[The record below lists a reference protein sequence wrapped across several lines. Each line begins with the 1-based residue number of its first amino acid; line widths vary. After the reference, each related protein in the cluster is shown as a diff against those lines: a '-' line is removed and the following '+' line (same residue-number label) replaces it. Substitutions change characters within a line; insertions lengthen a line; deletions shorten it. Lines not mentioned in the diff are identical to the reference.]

1 MSRPLSMPM
10 TGGISGSGGD
20 LILDAE
26 ASGASNLSYVGNPTV
41 RTVDTSGS
49 STVEEK

>member
-1 MSRPLSMPM
+1 MSSPLSMPM

-26 ASGASNLSYVGNPTV
+26 ASGASHLNYVGDPTL